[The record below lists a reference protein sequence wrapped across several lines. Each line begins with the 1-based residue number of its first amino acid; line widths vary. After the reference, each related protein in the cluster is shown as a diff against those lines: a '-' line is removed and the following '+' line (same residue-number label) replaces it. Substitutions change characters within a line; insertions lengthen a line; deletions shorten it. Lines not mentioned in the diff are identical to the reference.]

1 MLRLPINS
9 GEDCVMRMGLA
20 IDAACDVSQAFLDQ
34 HDIAVMPITVKVDS
48 ETFLDDRKPDEL
60 QRFIERRLGSR
71 SHSAQTEPC
80 PVEEVQKLFLEKL
93 VLKQDCVFCLTITA
107 TRSPI
112 NEHVNKASFAIL
124 KNYRQVRE
132 QAGIPGPFM
141 MRVVDTRNL
150 FAGAAP
156 AIYEASRMITG
167 GATAGAIRER
177 LLHIANHSYAY
188 MLPRDLYYL
197 RARAKTKNDRSVSLF
212 SAMLGSAL
220 DIKPILRC
228 FRGETGPVGKVR
240 GFEPGAEA
248 LFGYAAKRVRAG
260 LLVPVVCVSYGGDL
274 EVLKHLPGYTELRT
288 ACEEC
293 GVELMDAPMSITGMV
308 NVGEGAVTLGLAAEE
323 HEADF

>member
-1 MLRLPINS
+1 
-9 GEDCVMRMGLA
+9 MRMGLA
-20 IDAACDVSQAFLDQ
+20 IDAACDVSDAFLQ
-34 HDIAVMPITVKVDS
+34 QNHVAVMPITVKVDG
-48 ETFLDDRKPDEL
+48 ETFMDDREPGEL

-71 SHSAQTEPC
+71 SHSAETEPS
-80 PVEEVQKLFLEKL
+80 PVEEVQKLFLDKL
-93 VLKQDCVFCLTITA
+93 VLEQDCVFCLTITA

-132 QAGIPGPFM
+132 QAAVPGPFM
-141 MRVVDTRNL
+141 MRVVDTRNI

-156 AIYEASRMITG
+156 AIHEASRMI
-167 GATAGAIRER
+167 AAGDTPAAIRER
-177 LLHIANHSYAY
+177 LLHIANHSYGY

-197 RARAKTKNDRSVSLF
+197 RARAKKKNDRSVSLF
-212 SAMLGSAL
+212 TAMLGSAL

-240 GFEPGAEA
+240 GFEQGAEA
-248 LFGYAAKRVRAG
+248 LFNYAARRVRDG

-274 EVLKHLPGYTELRT
+274 EVLRHLPGYPALRA

-293 GVELMDAPMSITGMV
+293 AVELMEAQMSITGMV
-308 NVGEGAVTLGLAAEE
+308 NVCEGAVTLGLAAEE
-323 HEADF
+323 HDAEF